1 MNNGQNIPQG
11 YKKTT
16 IGFIPQGWE
25 IKRLKTIVTPVKTFS
40 YSRDK
45 LSDNVQ
51 TLIYIHYGDI
61 HKSGE
66 KYSVNLNVDR
76 LPYLMDGIL
85 SENQI
90 SANDFP
96 KLQSGDILLPDASED
111 YDGIGHAWELQNV
124 GQQNVIG
131 GLHTIAIR
139 PNPQFVL
146 LGYGSLM
153 FYSWPVSKALKR
165 IAQGTKVYS
174 ISFNLIDNI
183 KILLPPLKEQ
193 QKIAEVLGT
202 WDKTIEKQTQLIKKL
217 ELRKK
222 GLMQQLLTGKKRLL
236 GFNKKWEKIKLGKI
250 GKFDKG
256 FGVPKDSIKENGN
269 KAITYGEIYTKYN
282 YVIKNVASYI
292 DDETASIS
300 KKITRG
306 AILFTGS
313 GETLEDIGKCVA
325 FIDNDVAYA
334 GGDIIIFNPSIGI
347 NSVVL
352 SYCLNSSP
360 VNAQKWKYGQ
370 GFSVVHIYQ
379 KDLAKI
385 QIEIPSLEEQTAI
398 AQVLTAADHEI
409 ELAQQKLE
417 LLRQQKRGLMQQ
429 LLTGK
434 KRIKI

>member
-1 MNNGQNIPQG
+1 MKTNETTPISQG
-11 YKKTT
+11 YKMTSL
-16 IGFIPQGWE
+16 GVIPQDWE
-25 IKRLKTIVTPVKTFS
+25 VKRLKNISRVVTGNTPSTSDMANYGNKYFFVSPV
-40 YSRDK
+40 D
-45 LSDNVQ
+45 
-51 TLIYIHYGDI
+51 
-61 HKSGE
+61 
-66 KYSVNLNVDR
+66 
-76 LPYLMDGIL
+76 L
-85 SENQI
+85 SENKYIYNTEKKLSLKGYSLSRQI
-90 SANDFP
+90 PAGAVLFTCIGSTIGKMGITISPLTCNQQINAIICN
-96 KLQSGDILLPDASED
+96 SDISNE
-111 YDGIGHAWELQNV
+111 YVYYELSNR
-124 GQQNVIG
+124 
-131 GLHTIAIR
+131 A
-139 PNPQFVL
+139 
-146 LGYGSLM
+146 
-153 FYSWPVSKALKR
+153 KR
-165 IAQGTKVYS
+165 IKLLAGEQAVPIINKS
-174 ISFNLIDNI
+174 DFENS
-183 KILLPPLKEQ
+183 KILLPPFSEQ

-202 WDKTIEKQTQLIKKL
+202 WDKAIEMQTQLIKKL

-222 GLMQQLLTGKKRLL
+222 GLMQQLLTGKKRLP

-370 GFSVVHIYQ
+370 GFSVVHIYK

-434 KRIKI
+434 KRVKL